1 MVKSKTNKNKIAA
14 VVPAAGLGRR
24 FGTGKNK
31 PMYELLGR
39 PLVVWVLDAIQLV
52 EEVSEIVLVVKEADM
67 EIAHDLAE
75 RYKFAKVR
83 RIVPGGKERQD
94 SVYNGL
100 RALDEDTFTVVIHDG
115 ARPLVDGRLIKYSL
129 ACLEGFDG
137 VVAGVPVKDTI
148 KSVKDKALIVNETLD
163 RSTLWAIQ
171 TPQTFNYAKIM
182 EAHRLARTE
191 GFYATDDAALIER
204 CGGSIRIIEGSYQ
217 NLKITTMED
226 ISIAEKYLSVR
237 REA

>member
-1 MVKSKTNKNKIAA
+1 MKNKVGA
-14 VVPAAGLGRR
+14 VVPAAGLGKR
-24 FGTGKNK
+24 FGAGENK

-39 PLVVWVLDAIQLV
+39 PLVVWVVEAIQLL
-52 EEVSEIVLVVKEADM
+52 EEISEIILVVKETDM
-67 EIAHDLAE
+67 GLAHDLAE
-75 RYKFAKVR
+75 RYKFSKVR

-100 RALDEDTFTVVIHDG
+100 EALDEETFTVVIHDG
-115 ARPLVDGRLIKYSL
+115 ARPLVDGRLIRNSL
-129 ACLEGFDG
+129 ARLEGFDG

-148 KSVKDKALIVNETLD
+148 KSVKNKELVVDGTLD

-171 TPQTFNYAKIM
+171 TPQTFYYAKIR

-191 GFYATDDAALIER
+191 CFYATDDAALIEHY
-204 CGGSIRIIEGSYQ
+204 GGSIRIIEGSYQ

-226 ISIAEKYLSVR
+226 ISIAEKYLEKQAR
-237 REA
+237 NPK